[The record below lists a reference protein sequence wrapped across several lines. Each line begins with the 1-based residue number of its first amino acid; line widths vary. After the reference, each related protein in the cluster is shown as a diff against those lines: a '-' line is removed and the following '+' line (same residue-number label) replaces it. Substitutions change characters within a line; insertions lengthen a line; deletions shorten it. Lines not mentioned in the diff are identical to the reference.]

1 MNQIRNKTKI
11 VATLGPSSNDYETI
25 KKLVLAGVSMFRINT
40 SHGEKEEHA
49 EKIKI
54 IRQVSEELNQNIP
67 ILIDLQGPKIRVG
80 QIPEPIEI
88 KKGQEIILEHTDE
101 IKEGNDLV
109 IGSRFIG
116 EKDYKQTKL
125 RMLGINVISSTINFM
140 TDTKI
145 MFFDIDTIIF

>member
-80 QIPEPIEI
+80 QIPYN
-88 KKGQEIILEHTDE
+88 LE
-101 IKEGNDLV
+101 L
-109 IGSRFIG
+109 
-116 EKDYKQTKL
+116 
-125 RMLGINVISSTINFM
+125 
-140 TDTKI
+140 
-145 MFFDIDTIIF
+145 

>member
-101 IKEGNDLV
+101 IKEGIIPVDYKGIANDV
-109 IGSRFIG
+109 TVG
-116 EKDYKQTKL
+116 EKILLDDGRVGLRVEKL
-125 RMLGINVISSTINFM
+125 SMVI
-140 TDTKI
+140 
-145 MFFDIDTIIF
+145 